1 MPALRKLAQPEQAL
15 RRYRDRLLMQR
26 ALEIIF
32 GLIGLVLLLMGVI
45 GNDHVSSATGIACLA
60 YSKACGIAAD
70 LKLK

>member
-1 MPALRKLAQPEQAL
+1 
-15 RRYRDRLLMQR
+15 MQR